1 MEISDIIRCKE
12 VHEELD
18 ELAMRY
24 FDNMHNYGE
33 TYHGWR
39 WSHLPN
45 TITILYGF
53 WNYHDEWD
61 QDEYHITFDELINFS
76 KNGTEG

>member
-1 MEISDIIRCKE
+1 
-12 VHEELD
+12 
-18 ELAMRY
+18 
-24 FDNMHNYGE
+24 MHNYGE

-61 QDEYHITFDELINFS
+61 QDEYHVTFDELINFS
-76 KNGTEG
+76 KS

>member
-1 MEISDIIRCKE
+1 MEISDIIKCKE
-12 VHEELD
+12 IQAELD
-18 ELAMRY
+18 ELVMRY
-24 FDNMHNYGE
+24 FDSLNNYGE

-39 WSHLPN
+39 WSPEPN

-61 QDEYHITFDELINFS
+61 QDEHYVTFEELINFS
-76 KNGTEG
+76 KNGTKG